1 MEKLTQ
7 WGAAKRVSK
16 VSVPKVSVPKVNVP
30 KVSKEQH
37 VPPIRILV
45 VDDSLVMRKVVT
57 DALKTP
63 KKALPRRPLRRF
75 PT

>member
-7 WGAAKRVSK
+7 RGTAKR
-16 VSVPKVSVPKVNVP
+16 VPKVSVP

-45 VDDSLVMRKVVT
+45 VDDSLAKRKVVT